1 MNNNENEIFNESI
14 ESKTTKSNLRS
25 TRIEQL
31 QNTNEI
37 REEDLQHEQSKLSVV
52 IDLTKEWLRIE
63 KMKMDPREKLE
74 FLSLQNVT
82 N

>member
-1 MNNNENEIFNESI
+1 MNNNENEIFNELI
-14 ESKTTKSNLRS
+14 ESKTTKLNLRS
-25 TRIEQL
+25 IRIG
-31 QNTNEI
+31 I

>member
-63 KMKMDPREKLE
+63 KMKMNPREKLE
-74 FLSLQNVT
+74 FLSLQM
-82 N
+82 